1 MNDDLISLR
10 LHRNCNLEKVSWN
23 CLIEKVQVQV
33 MMLQKIIDDA
43 AWCGKNTLCLD
54 GLIVR
59 VSHFEFLWAW
69 NTKLVLVLTKV
80 TCKEVCFCRCSTLK
94 TRTSCSLKSKIL
106 NPLILKVGLSW
117 YDIIESLHTYKMR
130 FSWFQDAKLWLTS
143 PQVALQLLPHFSRRE
158 WSTRPCW

>member
-1 MNDDLISLR
+1 MDDDLISLK

-59 VSHFEFLWAW
+59 VSHFEFL
-69 NTKLVLVLTKV
+69 
-80 TCKEVCFCRCSTLK
+80 
-94 TRTSCSLKSKIL
+94 
-106 NPLILKVGLSW
+106 
-117 YDIIESLHTYKMR
+117 
-130 FSWFQDAKLWLTS
+130 
-143 PQVALQLLPHFSRRE
+143 
-158 WSTRPCW
+158 